1 MSAFHWSISGA
12 RQPLQVLATIALA
25 LLTLLAATPLIAAV
39 IYGRVTL
46 PDGSPLR
53 SKQIQLSNGRGVVG
67 QTDDS
72 GNYQLNLPPGTYT
85 LKIEGRDVPVVVPP
99 TGIKTD
105 ITLPRQ

>member
-1 MSAFHWSISGA
+1 MSLFHCSISSS
-12 RQPLQVLATIALA
+12 RQSLQALATVAVA
-25 LLTLLAATPLIAAV
+25 LLTTVVATPLIAAV

-53 SKQIQLSNGRGVVG
+53 SKQIQLNGKGIG

-85 LKIEGRDVPVVVPP
+85 IKIEGRDVPVVVPP
-99 TGIKTD
+99 TGIKAD
-105 ITLPRQ
+105 IALPRQ

>member
-1 MSAFHWSISGA
+1 MSAFHRSISGL
-12 RQPLQVLATIALA
+12 RQPLQILATMALA
-25 LLTLLAATPLIAAV
+25 LLTIFAATPLIAAV

-53 SKQIQLSNGRGVVG
+53 SKQIQLNGRGVG

-85 LKIEGRDVPVVVPP
+85 LKIEGRNVAVVVPP
-99 TGIKTD
+99 TGLKTD
-105 ITLPRQ
+105 IRLPPLP

>member
-1 MSAFHWSISGA
+1 MNAFHRSISGPREA
-12 RQPLQVLATIALA
+12 LQILATMALG
-25 LLTLLAATPLIAAV
+25 LLTTFAAMPLIAAV

-53 SKQIQLSNGRGVVG
+53 SRQIQLSNGRGVG

-105 ITLPRQ
+105 ITLPR

>member
-1 MSAFHWSISGA
+1 M
-12 RQPLQVLATIALA
+12 ALA
-25 LLTLLAATPLIAAV
+25 LLTTLAAAPLIAAV

-53 SKQIQLSNGRGVVG
+53 SGQIQLNGRGVG

-85 LKIEGRDVPVVVPP
+85 LKINGKDVPVIVPP

-105 ITLPRQ
+105 ITLPR